1 MGQYEHS
8 IDPKNRINFPAKFRE
23 QLGENFILT
32 VGLDECIAVRNGTSW
47 SRRSTSCP

>member
-23 QLGENFILT
+23 QLGDEFI
-32 VGLDECIAVRNGTSW
+32 VAKGLDGCLFYSD
-47 SRRSTSCP
+47 RRAG